1 MLLSSLTAGGITGVV
16 LGALI
21 IACAFIIGLF
31 FLLGYITFLATFKRP
46 KFSDPAKH
54 PLHSVLCPNYDS
66 YSESLS
72 AAQKAL
78 EEKASE
84 PLSVTAAD
92 GVKLAARFYKAE
104 NAAATV
110 ICMHGYSSTGT
121 RDFANI
127 LPYYFSKS
135 FNVLLPSERAHGE
148 SGGNYTGLGVIE
160 VGDLELWVA
169 EAIKLAPET
178 KIFIHGISS
187 GATTALLYSAKN
199 LPSNVKGI
207 IEDSG
212 YTKLWDVLCYQIK
225 QIYRLQPFP
234 ILHIAELFA
243 RRFLKTSFRR
253 DSAMDAVR
261 QAGVPILFIHGAKD
275 ILMPIYMCEA
285 LYSACTAPKAK
296 FVAEKAGFAEASL
309 MEKDG
314 YLAAVGSFIDT
325 VSEKPAIAE

>member
-21 IACAFIIGLF
+21 VACAFIIGLF

-54 PLHSVLCPNYDS
+54 PLHTVLCPNNES
-66 YSESLS
+66 YSESL
-72 AAQKAL
+72 AAA
-78 EEKASE
+78 EKE
-84 PLSVTAAD
+84 LREKVFETLSVTAAD
-92 GVKLAARFYKAE
+92 GVRLVAKFYKTE

-110 ICMHGYSSTGT
+110 ICMHGYASTGT
-121 RDFANI
+121 RDFSNI
-127 LPYYFSKS
+127 LPYYFSKGY
-135 FNVLLPSERAHGE
+135 NVLLPDERAHGE

-160 VGDLELWVA
+160 VGDLELWVS
-169 EAIKLAPET
+169 EAIKAAPET

-187 GATTALLYSAKN
+187 GAITALLYSAKN
-199 LPSNVKGI
+199 LPANVKGI

-243 RRFLKTSFRR
+243 RRFLKTSFHR

-261 QAGVPILFIHGAKD
+261 QAGAPILFIHGAKD
-275 ILMPIYMCEA
+275 LLIPIYMCEA
-285 LYSACTAPKAK
+285 LYSACTAPKSK

-314 YLAAVGSFIDT
+314 YLAAVDSFIAS
-325 VSEKPAIAE
+325 VSKESVAAE